1 MAFSK
6 EIQPKTILIPRE
18 IKVEVTPDFV
28 LDGRLPIAALNQLF
42 LNLPEFITQEIFCE
56 QLSLF
61 GRKKDL
67 PSYALTSKIKGPA
80 LWLLAGIHG
89 EEPAG
94 INAIARLM
102 EQEFFK
108 NLQDAGLPQ
117 VIFPLINPL
126 GYFLDWRYPN
136 ESRDHNK
143 GTSVGDSEHLLPAIN
158 NPGLARRSKPICQ
171 EAKAFTKK
179 VISLAREYPPIFVLD
194 LHEDEDGDGHP
205 SYIYFHGED
214 GENQA
219 IKLIKEILSK
229 ANFPMQTSG
238 LTKDGGVI
246 KGGVVYNLQDG
257 SADELLASPQIIIA
271 GQPVPGPQSPVLV
284 LETPTNFPLSERVL
298 VHENVIQELSLLLL
312 S

>member
-18 IKVEVTPDFV
+18 ITGETTPNFL
-28 LDGRLPIAALNQLF
+28 LDGRLAIDTLNRLF
-42 LNLPEFITQEIFCE
+42 LNLPAFINQEVFRE
-56 QLSLF
+56 QLSF
-61 GRKKDL
+61 SGGKKDL
-67 PSYALTSKIKGPA
+67 ACYALTSKIKGPA

-94 INAIARLM
+94 TNAVASLMARG
-102 EQEFFK
+102 FFEE
-108 NLQDAGLPQ
+108 LQDTGRPL

-126 GYFLDWRYPN
+126 SYFFNWRYPYP
-136 ESRDHNK
+136 EK

-257 SADELLASPQIIIA
+257 SIDELLASPQIIIA